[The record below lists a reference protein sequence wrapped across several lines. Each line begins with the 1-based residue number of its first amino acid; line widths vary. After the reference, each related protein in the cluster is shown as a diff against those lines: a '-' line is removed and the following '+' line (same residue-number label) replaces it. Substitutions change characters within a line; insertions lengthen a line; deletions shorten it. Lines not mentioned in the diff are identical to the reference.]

1 MVNYKY
7 ADLFKEDTVDKQL
20 YIVSDD
26 GKINITNTELH
37 QEKFELTESLCS
49 EQELTFGS
57 CEAAMIKFTVSNT
70 FLPMKGR
77 WMTVKMSLDGHTD
90 APLKFGRY
98 KVDSDTPMADRTCRD
113 VVAYDALYDVLNA
126 DVAAWYNT
134 VFPSH
139 KEEKEDKD
147 GNKTTVTVY
156 DPVTMKQFRNSFFKH
171 FGIKQADIELI
182 NDDMSI
188 AKTIAVAASGE
199 KNSDTEEI
207 STVGETISGK
217 EVLSCIC
224 EINGCMGHMGR
235 DGKFHYI
242 YLEQNIQGLYP
253 RNDLYPA
260 DDLFPR
266 DPKSNRIGKDLYIT
280 AEYEDFLV
288 KTINK
293 LQIREQKNDIGVI
306 VGTGDNAYVIEDN
319 FLVYGKGTKE
329 LKGIAKNILSKIRG
343 IVYRPFTA
351 DCKGNPCLEVG
362 DAVRLPTK
370 YELIESYIF
379 KRTLKGI
386 QALRDDLE
394 TDGEKYRTSKAN
406 GVHRSILQLKGKSNV
421 LERTLEKTQ
430 STIEEKEQGLISRI
444 SQTASDIRLEVKDT
458 KEGLESSINQTASEI
473 KMTVASYGDVWDT
486 TGYDIAVTSYGAPD
500 SILDSK
506 GNKVYPA
513 DKYKGKY
520 YLDQKT
526 GYLYLSDGSSWNK
539 MKELQKVS
547 KKLEASINIEKD
559 RITSLVS
566 ETTDGSN
573 PSSLFSKITQT
584 ARDIT
589 TEVNRANDAEG
600 KLSSKITQ
608 TAESIKTQVAKAQD
622 KWALP
627 NGVTKEEILFGY
639 GSPPAKKDSGN
650 YLYYLNQDSGKYY
663 NRDSVD
669 SDWKYVGKLTKIT
682 DNLSSKIEQTAKS
695 IKAEVSENYTT
706 KGDMKSALEL
716 TADGIR
722 SEVTASLKAWDIGS
736 YDITYYGFGNPEKTY
751 PASSYYNG
759 NTFLNQNNGYYYGC
773 EPDGSLSSGKY
784 KWTLLKKFEQLASNM
799 SSAMTQ
805 TAKEISTKV
814 QKDGVISAINQ
825 TAESIKISAKKLN
838 LDGNTKITG
847 GTIHIETT
855 ESVDNIIQLKR
866 SGTLVKMGN
875 DGMSA
880 AADTR
885 SAIFQYSN
893 ITVQDTST
901 NTIAQM
907 LSTGKG
913 ISSYGWE
920 SYSDRR
926 LKHGIESLDRE
937 KSSAFILS
945 LRPCR
950 FIYNYDSLGHYRHGL
965 IAQEVLESVGDED
978 WAVCSENPDKD
989 GNMYYALDKSE
1000 LIADLIATVQLQYEE
1015 IKELK
1020 KAVGIL

>member
-7 ADLFKEDTVDKQL
+7 GDLFKKDTVDKQL
-20 YIVSDD
+20 SIVSDD

-77 WMTVKMSLDGHTD
+77 WMTVRMSLGGHAD
-90 APLKFGRY
+90 IPFQFGRY
-98 KVDSDTPMADRTCRD
+98 KVDSDTPTADRTCRD
-113 VVAYDALYDVLNA
+113 VVAYDAIYDILNA

-139 KEEKEDKD
+139 KEQQKDKD
-147 GNKTTVTVY
+147 GKTTTVTVY
-156 DPVTMKQFRNSFFKH
+156 DPVTMKQFRDSFFKH
-171 FGIKQADIELI
+171 FGIEQADIILV
-182 NDDMSI
+182 NDGMSI
-188 AKTIAVAASGE
+188 EKTVAVTASSE
-199 KNSDTEEI
+199 TSSDTEES
-207 STVGETISGK
+207 STIGESMSGK

-329 LKGIAKNILSKIRG
+329 LKGIANNVLSKIRG

-362 DAVRLPTK
+362 DAVRIPTK

-394 TDGEKYRTSKAN
+394 ADGEEYRTNGAN
-406 GVHRSILQLKGKSNV
+406 GIQKSILKLKGRSNV
-421 LERTLEKTQ
+421 LERTIEKTQ
-430 STIEEKEQGLISRI
+430 STITDVEKGLQ
-444 SQTASDIRLEVKDT
+444 SQ
-458 KEGLESSINQTASEI
+458 
-473 KMTVASYGDVWDT
+473 
-486 TGYDIAVTSYGAPD
+486 
-500 SILDSK
+500 
-506 GNKVYPA
+506 
-513 DKYKGKY
+513 
-520 YLDQKT
+520 
-526 GYLYLSDGSSWNK
+526 
-539 MKELQKVS
+539 
-547 KKLEASINIEKD
+547 
-559 RITSLVS
+559 
-566 ETTDGSN
+566 
-573 PSSLFSKITQT
+573 ITQT
-584 ARDIT
+584 ATEIR
-589 TEVNRANDAEG
+589 TEVKNTTDGLSSRIIQNADNITAEVSRAQGQEVVLAAAIKINEDKITAEVSRASETEG
-600 KLSSKITQ
+600 KLSSKIEITATQ
-608 TAESIKTQVAKAQD
+608 
-622 KWALP
+622 
-627 NGVTKEEILFGY
+627 
-639 GSPPAKKDSGN
+639 
-650 YLYYLNQDSGKYY
+650 
-663 NRDSVD
+663 
-669 SDWKYVGKLTKIT
+669 
-682 DNLSSKIEQTAKS
+682 
-695 IKAEVSENYTT
+695 
-706 KGDMKSALEL
+706 
-716 TADGIR
+716 IR
-722 SEVTASLKAWDIGS
+722 SEVSSSLNTWDWDESKFDIIYFGHGDQGNGYEPSS
-736 YDITYYGFGNPEKTY
+736 YIENKCYLNLDNGTIWRCEKT
-751 PASSYYNG
+751 SSSSSTYMWKYHANAK
-759 NTFLNQNNGYYYGC
+759 LIANNI
-773 EPDGSLSSGKY
+773 
-784 KWTLLKKFEQLASNM
+784 T
-799 SSAMTQ
+799 SAFKQ
-805 TAKEISTKV
+805 TSKEISTKV
-814 QKDGVISAINQ
+814 QKDNVISSINQ

-866 SGTLVKMGN
+866 PGTLVKMGN

-885 SAIFQYSN
+885 LATFQYSN

-978 WAVCSENPDKD
+978 WAVCSENPDQD
-989 GNMYYALDKSE
+989 GNTYYALDKSE

-1020 KAVGIL
+1020 ETVGIL